1 MHLHDIGITAMATLT
16 LRISDQANAALDAL
30 AAATE
35 RSKSFLALRAIDEYI
50 KLNAWQVDAIQA
62 GIDDADAG
70 RLVSHEAVKQ
80 RWLSR
85 AESGGEG

>member
-1 MHLHDIGITAMATLT
+1 MATLT
-16 LRISDQANAALDAL
+16 LRISDEANAALDTL
-30 AAATE
+30 ATATE

-70 RLVSHEAVKQ
+70 RMVDHEAVKQ

-85 AESGGEG
+85 PEPDVED